1 MLLRV
6 AQALLAI
13 GRDVERAGIRAR
25 LLEVGQGM
33 MLEGGR
39 ANGSAGVA
47 VWEPVVAVAG
57 SGDPAAAEAR
67 TLVRF
72 LALSPDGP
80 ASVLGCIRSART
92 QANTVRDHLPTDLW
106 EVINEAHLDLGE
118 WSGTRL
124 DHAGV
129 YGFCRRARHASHLLE
144 GVADQ
149 VMRRGPVWR
158 LLRMGRFLER
168 ARAQAAL
175 LDAVLPVRGGRA
187 QSPISP
193 DEEAR
198 YWRGV
203 LDASSA
209 YEAFLDAGMAQ
220 ATPGAVTDFLVRDAD
235 FPRSL
240 RFALSQIRASLAGL
254 ASDGAIPRDAPVA
267 DPIDGLLTA
276 LDEPMAERI
285 AVVIGAVPGACAT
298 VEESLV
304 GRPLTFHR
312 SPSGSAAH
320 AQAAHQTQN

>member
-1 MLLRV
+1 M
-6 AQALLAI
+6 
-13 GRDVERAGIRAR
+13 
-25 LLEVGQGM
+25 
-33 MLEGGR
+33 
-39 ANGSAGVA
+39 
-47 VWEPVVAVAG
+47 
-57 SGDPAAAEAR
+57 
-67 TLVRF
+67 VRF

-80 ASVLGCIRSART
+80 ASVLGCMRSARA

-175 LDAVLPVRGGRA
+175 LGAVSPARGERA
-187 QSPISP
+187 RSPISP
-193 DEEAR
+193 DEETR

-209 YEAFLDAGMAQ
+209 YEAFLDAGMAH
-220 ATPGAVTDFLVRDAD
+220 ATPDAVTDFLVRDPE

-240 RFALSQIRASLAGL
+240 RFALSQIRISLVGL
-254 ASDGAIPRDAPVA
+254 ASDGAIPRDVPVA
-267 DPIDGLLTA
+267 EPIDGLLAA
-276 LDEPMAERI
+276 LDDPAAERI
-285 AVVIGAVPGACAT
+285 GVVIGAVPGPCAT
-298 VEESLV
+298 VEEALV
-304 GRPLTFHR
+304 GRPLAFPR
-312 SPSGSAAH
+312 SPSESVAR